1 MNYFWAGPDL
11 VRWTVEV
18 ADSIRT
24 HHVRLVMVHGG
35 GSIVEY
41 FSSTETALGRQLE
54 LEELLMAARG
64 FENPIS

>member
-1 MNYFWAGPDL
+1 
-11 VRWTVEV
+11 V
-18 ADSIRT
+18 ADSVRT

-41 FSSTETALGRQLE
+41 FSSTETALGRERE